1 MVLKKSSGYS
11 NIVTHLRQAVETS
24 LTTTARGNAQ
34 RNRAWQQF
42 ILEPTGTEKTGQS
55 SVQSADVNSMI
66 TAVCAQMVI
75 SFSTDAVVTF
85 EAESAEDEEGAAS
98 ETRAVNKVAIQDNG
112 GFGIILGGVQ
122 NALMYR
128 NGYLKCF
135 WDSQISK
142 STSTL
147 PGITEE
153 LLPIAMDTADEQGNP
168 TPGLVKR
175 LISYNPEKQTA
186 TIELTM
192 TKKKLKI
199 DTVANERFF
208 MTPDWD
214 RLSLHD
220 CPMTGEVHYKT
231 RNDLVRMGVDQK
243 IVDEIP
249 ATVRNSGLESD
260 GRRRKNNTTD
270 PVVKAMEICRVFEVY
285 AWLTMDED
293 SKSDIAYLYR
303 CWIGDGGGIDWLL
316 DPEAVGRVPYA
327 SGTAFPIANR
337 HHGEALS
344 DKQSSIQAGK
354 TELWRQWI
362 DNVKNCSFGRYG
374 AVAGQVEAADILNP
388 KAGGPI
394 RMKNLNSIV
403 PIPVIDVGQSIGSA
417 MALFD
422 KERTE
427 RGGAAL
433 DMVASEQQLAQD
445 TAHGTERVYASKELL
460 VSYMTRNLAES
471 MIRGMY
477 LLAHAELRDGQNGPI
492 GVKVDGQW
500 TQVDPAS
507 WPERTYCNVKMGY
520 SMGERTQ
527 IAGTLLT
534 AMQMYQAGLAGG
546 LEGQIVSLPGY
557 YKMICDWLT
566 INLVDNPEAY
576 FVDPSSQEAQQAGQ
590 QKSQQAAAQAKATA
604 DQAAQIAALPEQIA
618 ADKDKY
624 KADQDTAFK
633 YFNAVLTAQT
643 DASNAERSGVID
655 FAKARSE
662 AADIKRAN
670 AGSAGSASGTS
681 TGKPASG
688 SGGKP
693 ASGKP
698 SKPRK

>member
-11 NIVTHLRQAVETS
+11 DIVTHLRQSVETA

-34 RNRAWQQF
+34 RARAWQQF

-112 GFGIILGGVQ
+112 GFGVILGGVQ

-128 NGYLKCF
+128 NGYIKCF
-135 WDSQISK
+135 WDAQISK

-153 LLPIAMDTADEQGNP
+153 LLPIAMDTSDDQGQP
-168 TPGLVKR
+168 VPGLVKR
-175 LISYNPEKQTA
+175 LISYDPVKQTA
-186 TIELTM
+186 RIEINM
-192 TKKKLKI
+192 TTKKLKI

-214 RLSLHD
+214 RMSLYD

-231 RNDLVRMGVDQK
+231 RNDLVRMGVEQT
-243 IVDEIP
+243 IVDQLP
-249 ATVRNSGLESD
+249 ATVRNSGMESD
-260 GRRRKNNTTD
+260 GRRRKNMTTD
-270 PVVKAMEICRVFEVY
+270 PITKSMEIVRVFEVY
-285 AWLTMDED
+285 AWLTMDAD

-303 CWIGDGGGIDWLL
+303 CWISDGGGVDWLL
-316 DPEAVGRVPYA
+316 DPEPVGRVPYA

-362 DNVKNCSFGRYG
+362 DNVKNCSFGRY
-374 AVAGQVEAADILNP
+374 AVVAGQAEASDILNP

-394 RMKNLNSIV
+394 RVKNANALM
-403 PIPVIDVGQSIGSA
+403 PIPVLDVGQSIGSA

-492 GVKVDGQW
+492 GVKVDGSW

-527 IAGTLLT
+527 ISMTLAAAI
-534 AMQMYQAGLAGG
+534 AMYKEGLASG
-546 LEGQIVSLPGY
+546 LDGQLVSLPGY
-557 YKMICDWLT
+557 YKMICDWMT
-566 INLVDNPEAY
+566 INLIDNPESY
-576 FVDPSSQEAQQAGQ
+576 FVDPSSPAAQQAGQ
-590 QKSQQAAAQAKATA
+590 KKQDAAKAQGEETA
-604 DQAAQIAALPEQIA
+604 KQAAQIAALPEQIA

-624 KADQDTAFK
+624 KSDQDTAFK
-633 YFNAVLTAQT
+633 YFNAVLNAQT
-643 DASNAERSGVID
+643 DAGNAERSTVVD

-670 AGSAGSASGTS
+670 AGNGGGAAGASA
-681 TGKPASG
+681 GKPAG
-688 SGGKP
+688 GGGGKSG
-693 ASGKP
+693 AGKP